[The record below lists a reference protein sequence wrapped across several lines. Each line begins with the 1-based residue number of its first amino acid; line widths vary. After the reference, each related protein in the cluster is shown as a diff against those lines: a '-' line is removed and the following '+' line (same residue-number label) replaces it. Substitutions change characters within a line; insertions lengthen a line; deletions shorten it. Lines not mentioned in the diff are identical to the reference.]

1 MSCPK
6 LTRSQVY
13 DILNGERNYQ
23 NYVVHTNNYAKVQPV
38 SGELLLM
45 EQYLQ
50 EARQQWVNNKG
61 DEACLNFMRKVAG
74 VAVRCFENHGCP
86 PRE

>member
-1 MSCPK
+1 MSDPK

-13 DILNGERNYQ
+13 DLLDGERSYQ
-23 NYVVHTNNYAKVQPV
+23 NRFVQNNDYDKVQPV

-45 EQYLQ
+45 EQYLSK
-50 EARQQWVNNKG
+50 ARENWVNNKG
-61 DEACLNFMRKVAG
+61 DEACLDFMRKVAG
-74 VAVRCFENHGCP
+74 IAVRSFENHGCP